1 MGPQRAAVLAELEQ
15 CPGLQ
20 LAIVRYLP
28 CHDFHDEWVFNRA
41 DIDTAKVVWARD
53 MGPARNKELIDYFR
67 DRHVW
72 LVEADETPPRV
83 LPYSAS
89 P

>member
-1 MGPQRAAVLAELEQ
+1 
-15 CPGLQ
+15 
-20 LAIVRYLP
+20 
-28 CHDFHDEWVFNRA
+28 
-41 DIDTAKVVWARD
+41 

-67 DRHVW
+67 DRRVW
-72 LVEADETPPRV
+72 LVEADEVPPRV